1 MDTVDKIL
9 ELLKIPKKT
18 QKGLSEAI
26 GMKAPNLNKI
36 LKRADNR
43 TLSAEQLLKAAQYF
57 GVDASYFSLD
67 NDDKKPVARIPVVGT
82 TSCGSPDINMSYDNS
97 RTCYYNGEYY
107 KESLY
112 CVIANGDSMSPE
124 IEDGDEIVCDP
135 DVKPQHGDIVHYTIG
150 DESAVKV
157 YVEDKEAYIVQF
169 IPYNGNEHFK
179 TKTVRLDDEDTMREL
194 KISKVVAVN
203 KLKFNNRNSR
213 LRLIGRA

>member
-1 MDTVDKIL
+1 MTPEEKLQHLIDDSGRGTKAKLAKFLNVSPVYVTRWVTDDKYNIPRDM
-9 ELLKIPKKT
+9 IPK
-18 QKGLSEAI
+18 LE
-26 GMKAPNLNKI
+26 NFFNK
-36 LKRADNR
+36 
-43 TLSAEQLLKAAQYF
+43 
-57 GVDASYFSLD
+57 DAGFFLGN